1 MQIHELN
8 NYNGALD
15 SNAFTVIDNG
25 SDTGKIS
32 IPNLLEDVNND
43 IDALDTRID
52 NLISGVTVDSEVI
65 DARIGVN
72 GNVYPTLGKAIR
84 GQIEGLDNILETDIV
99 PYGAVMTPSDS
110 IQGAYFLDTG
120 KYINTVGTQY
130 WVKQYPVYKG
140 LTYNFYGTVSL
151 QVTAGL
157 IAFDTDDTLENNQM
171 LSSVIKTCGSTA
183 ISVDEDYT
191 PTENGFIYIASV
203 TGRGELQ
210 VTQKTK
216 YDSARL
222 DDIETVTAGLGNST
236 ILTEIETGNEVMP
249 GFYLSNT
256 GVITAISD
264 SVNFRIYYIPV
275 SDGETVRLT
284 YDNYTLLGNYAAVI
298 FTTSMP
304 AEGVSGA
311 ILASGS
317 TTAQD
322 LDVTYTANADGYL
335 VVANGRVSLDF
346 HFYRNVSVLSNVVN
360 KNIKI
365 QLFGDSI
372 TDNLYGDFKTW
383 ANLIQSYML
392 GYNVTVY
399 NDAVGG
405 SGIRGHGKSS
415 GTTQSHQDD
424 PYNYVWDLV
433 TDGQTLQTDAD
444 AIVILSG
451 TNDWAAAS
459 PLGDMSSAT
468 YSTVYGALKQI
479 VEYISNHTEAVLF
492 VCTIP
497 QRYNTA
503 DQSRPTNE
511 YGEPLNADGIS
522 LADYCEPFEKV
533 PAFYGMPVIPL
544 NTALGWNR
552 LNVADFTTDGLHP
565 NVKGDNRLAEFIC
578 AEIKKHLG

>member
-15 SNAFTVIDNG
+15 ENAFTVIDNG
-25 SDTGKIS
+25 QDTGKIS
-32 IPNLLEDVNND
+32 VPDLLEDVNND

-52 NLISGVTVDSEVI
+52 NLISSVTVDSEVI

-84 GQIEGLDNILETDIV
+84 GQIEGIDEILETDIV
-99 PYGAVMTPSDS
+99 SYGAVMTPSDS

-120 KYINTVGTQY
+120 KYVNTVGTQY

-171 LSSVIKTCGSTA
+171 LTSVIKTCGSTA
-183 ISVDEDYT
+183 ISVDEDFT
-191 PTENGFIYIASV
+191 PTVNGFIYIASV

-236 ILTEIETGNEVMP
+236 VLTEIETGNEVMP

-304 AEGVSGA
+304 AAGVSGA
-311 ILASGS
+311 ILASGG

-322 LDVTYTANADGYL
+322 LDVSYTANADGYL

-424 PYNYVWDLV
+424 TYNYVWDLV

-479 VEYISNHTEAVLF
+479 VEYISNNTEAILF

>member
-8 NYNGALD
+8 NYSGELNNGAY
-15 SNAFTVIDNG
+15 TIIDNG

-32 IPNLLEDVNND
+32 VPDLLEDVTND
-43 IDALDTRID
+43 ITALDTRVD
-52 NLISGVTVDSEVI
+52 NLISGLTVDSEVI
-65 DARIGVN
+65 DARVGVN

-84 GQIEGLDNILETDIV
+84 GQISGIDEILETDIV
-99 PYGAVMTPSDS
+99 DYGVVMTPSDT
-110 IQGAYFLDTG
+110 ITGAYFLDTG
-120 KYINTVGTQY
+120 KYINTVGSQY
-130 WVKQYPVYKG
+130 IVKQYPVYKG

-151 QVTAGL
+151 QVQAGL
-157 IAFDTDDTLENNQM
+157 IAFDTDDALENNQM
-171 LSSVIKTCGSTA
+171 LSSVIKTQGPTA
-183 ISVDEDYT
+183 TAVDQDYT
-191 PTENGFIYIASV
+191 ASENGYIYIASV

-222 DDIETVTAGLGNST
+222 DTIETVTSGIENST
-236 ILTEIETGNEVMP
+236 VVKEIETSNEVIP
-249 GFYLSNT
+249 GLYISAG
-256 GVITAISD
+256 GVLTSISD
-264 SVNFRIYYIPV
+264 SVNFRVYYIPV
-275 SDGETVRLT
+275 KSGETVRVT
-284 YDNYTLLGNYAAVI
+284 YNNYTLLGNYAAVI

-304 AEGVSGA
+304 AAGVSGA

-322 LDVTYTANADGYL
+322 LDVSYTANADGYL

-346 HFYRNVSVLSNVVN
+346 HFYREISVLSNVVN
-360 KNIKI
+360 KDVKI

-372 TDNLYGDFKTW
+372 TDNLYGDYKTW

-415 GTTQSHQDD
+415 GTTGSHQDD
-424 PYNYVWDLV
+424 EYNYVWDLV
-433 TDGQTLQTDAD
+433 TNGTTLQTDAD

-451 TNDWAAAS
+451 TNDWSANS
-459 PLGDMSSAT
+459 PLGDMSSET

-479 VEYISNHTEAVLF
+479 LEYISEHTEAIVF

-497 QRYNTA
+497 QRYNSQ
-503 DQSRPTNE
+503 DQGRSTNE
-511 YGEPLNADGIS
+511 YGEPLNAGGIS
-522 LADYCEPFEKV
+522 LADYCKPFEVV

-552 LNVADFTTDGLHP
+552 INVADFTTDGLHP
-565 NVKGDNRLAEFIC
+565 NIKGDNRLAEFIC